1 MVPYGLRDQD
11 RLDGV
16 SNFAIWKARILSVLE
31 EYDIREHAKT
41 VVVVPADANSLQK
54 FNENQARAK
63 CLIMNG
69 VKDHV
74 VPHIAEKKTTNEVWM
89 ALTTLY

>member
-1 MVPYGLRDQD
+1 MAPHGLRDQD

-16 SNFAIWKARILSVLE
+16 SNFAIWKERILSVLE
-31 EYDIREHAKT
+31 EYGIRDHAENAL
-41 VVVVPADANSLQK
+41 VVPTDAALLAK

-63 CLIMNG
+63 LLIMDG

-74 VPHIAEKKTTNEVWM
+74 VPHIAKK
-89 ALTTLY
+89 